1 VLEQDVLDGAWAQ
14 LEAKHPELILQ
25 GGRRP
30 QGPLRELGNRAMP
43 LQHPGHSPCLA
54 AAVTCLRAVGGVQS
68 ADPTNGGAGGQSPA
82 SRVGF
87 GTAGWGLGAGDAGTA
102 DWAVCGYAD
111 GTVSVLS
118 CGGGDACR
126 VLCALSLPDALR
138 RECSDWLLAQL
149 DPHVLTGDWAVGST
163 MVHPRCRQFRSR
175 IQAFIDG

>member
-1 VLEQDVLDGAWAQ
+1 
-14 LEAKHPELILQ
+14 
-25 GGRRP
+25 
-30 QGPLRELGNRAMP
+30 
-43 LQHPGHSPCLA
+43 
-54 AAVTCLRAVGGVQS
+54 
-68 ADPTNGGAGGQSPA
+68 
-82 SRVGF
+82 
-87 GTAGWGLGAGDAGTA
+87 
-102 DWAVCGYAD
+102 VCGYAD

-118 CGGGDACR
+118 CSGGAGSGGAGSGGAGGGGAGACR